1 MKIKGDSKLIALLE
15 SALEKYPEL
24 QKFHFI
30 IKFKK
35 LNDAFASTGKIGN
48 IIRISVDEEIKEQD
62 DSIILGAIV
71 SELTHYVI
79 DNTSNSS
86 MIKLFFKY
94 TLSKSFRESLEK
106 RVDLET
112 IKRGFGEEL
121 LKLKIFD
128 DEDAEED
135 QDEEGYYEGNYG
147 NCPIIQPIK
156 YQSYQIFV
164 KFLGV
169 HKIVLVY
176 FLIIYLS
183 A

>member
-94 TLSKSFRESLEK
+94 TFGQMLEASCL
-106 RVDLET
+106 V
-112 IKRGFGEEL
+112 I
-121 LKLKIFD
+121 KLKIFL
-128 DEDAEED
+128 A
-135 QDEEGYYEGNYG
+135 
-147 NCPIIQPIK
+147 PIR
-156 YQSYQIFV
+156 SA
-164 KFLGV
+164 
-169 HKIVLVY
+169 
-176 FLIIYLS
+176 LS
-183 A
+183 WMQELQNSVDGSLSK